1 LCDRLET
8 PYLELSLKQFW
19 KIAVFCAVAVGL
31 ASAQEVAPK
40 TRPLDSVGASP
51 PVKIY
56 AAGSGVTA
64 PEWIPATL
72 SPPSSEPCK
81 SKLKGKVELALIVDA
96 DGQPRNVFL
105 LKALGSDLDKLA
117 LAITEHDRFK
127 PGTRDGSPV
136 AVGQSAEVDMEACYF
151 NSESDSGEKREMLR
165 LLTVP
170 KRRFSKL
177 ADAPEE
183 VVLTAGTGPYHGG
196 SGDSSPIARRDE
208 GITQPRLI
216 HSEEAIYTD
225 EARRAQIQ
233 GTCVL
238 SMVVDAQGMPQNI
251 RVTRNLGAGLDQ
263 MAIEAVSRYRFLPAM
278 KNGQPIP
285 TKISVE
291 VRFRLR

>member
-1 LCDRLET
+1 LEALF
-8 PYLELSLKQFW
+8 LELSMKQFRQ
-19 KIAVFCAVAVGL
+19 IAVFCAVATGF
-31 ASAQEVAPK
+31 ASAQEVALK
-40 TRPLDSVGASP
+40 TRPPYTVGAPP

-64 PEWIPATL
+64 PEWIPATP
-72 SPPSSEPCK
+72 SPPSLEPCK
-81 SKLKGKVELALIVDA
+81 SKLRGKVELALIVDA

-117 LAITEHDRFK
+117 LLTAGHDRFK

-136 AVGQSAEVDMEACYF
+136 AVGQSVEVDMEACYF
-151 NSESDSGEKREMLR
+151 DAESGNGEKRQMLR

-170 KRRFSKL
+170 RRRFSKL

-183 VVLTAGTGPYHGG
+183 VVLTTGTGSYHGG
-196 SGDSSPIARRDE
+196 IGDSSPTERRDE

-216 HSEEAIYTD
+216 HSEDATYSV

-238 SMVVDAQGMPQNI
+238 SMVVDAQGMPQHI
-251 RVTRNLGAGLDQ
+251 RVTRNLGAGLDE

-278 KNGQPIP
+278 KNWQPIP
-285 TKISVE
+285 TNISVE
-291 VRFRLR
+291 VRFRLG